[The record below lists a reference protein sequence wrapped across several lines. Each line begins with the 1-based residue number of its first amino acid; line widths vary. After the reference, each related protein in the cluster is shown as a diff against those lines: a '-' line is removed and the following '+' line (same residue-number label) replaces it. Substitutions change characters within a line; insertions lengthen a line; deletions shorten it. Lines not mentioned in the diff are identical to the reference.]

1 MIPRHLFSV
10 VLCLALAT
18 LAHAADPA
26 PAHAPYP
33 ENFLNWKKIKATS
46 LDPAAPATAEL
57 TDAHFVYANA
67 AALEGLRTGTY
78 PEGAVFVLDILKVE
92 RKGGTTT
99 LGQRASTSTMVRDAS
114 AASTGG
120 WRFEDYDIVTKAALE
135 IDVVKDCY
143 VCHTKVAKRQHVF
156 TRLKP

>member
-1 MIPRHLFSV
+1 MPIPRLLPTL
-10 VLCLALAT
+10 LCLILAT
-18 LAHAADPA
+18 LARATEPT

-33 ENFLNWKKIKATS
+33 EGFLQWKQLKADKLDAT
-46 LDPAAPATAEL
+46 DPAADKR

-92 RKGGTTT
+92 RKGGATT
-99 LGQRASTSTMVRDAS
+99 LGERASTSTMVRDAS
-114 AASTGG
+114 AADTGG
-120 WRFEDYDIVTKAALE
+120 WRFEDYDIVSKAALE

-143 VCHTKVAKRQHVF
+143 ACHTKVAKRQHVF